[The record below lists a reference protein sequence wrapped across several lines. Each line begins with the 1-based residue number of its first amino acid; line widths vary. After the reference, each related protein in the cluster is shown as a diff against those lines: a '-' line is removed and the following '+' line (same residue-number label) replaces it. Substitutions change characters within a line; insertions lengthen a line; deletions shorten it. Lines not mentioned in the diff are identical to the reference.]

1 MTSTSAASWSLTP
14 GTLICL
20 ALDMVASVA
29 PLHDPQTT
37 LEAKATAVHKVMAVV
52 NEVHGDWVQ
61 VMLVDV
67 FDPQRHPAQVT
78 EPHAPLSAWAPFKN
92 PANYLAIFPLQLYN
106 FRVSE
111 IHPIE
116 TGFLPTLVEDPL
128 RLARYQNLA
137 VALYGRRSRQWMTA
151 KERFRV
157 DYDGGPIDRLYP
169 EHHDEQNRDPH
180 WSNEEDLDAVIP
192 HVQVWAD
199 FLLEDVYETY
209 KLRKDVTTLDWLE
222 RRTLERDDEDEDTK
236 RTLKIKND
244 LLAGVEC
251 NPPDSTPRRHD
262 TVRRFLRRT
271 FVREPSPAT
280 DRHRGDV
287 RSRILALQQDCDAVP
302 FAEGFVSRCSRW
314 VKNAVTIVW

>member
-1 MTSTSAASWSLTP
+1 MASTSAASWSLTP

-20 ALDMVASVA
+20 ALDLGASVA
-29 PLHDPQTT
+29 PLHDPQMT
-37 LEAKATAVHKVMAVV
+37 LDAEATAVHKVMAVV

-157 DYDGGPIDRLYP
+157 DYDGGPVDRLYP
-169 EHHDEQNRDPH
+169 EHHDEQNRDTH
-180 WSNEEDLDAVIP
+180 WSYEEDLDAVIP

-199 FLLEDVYETY
+199 FVLGDVYVTA
-209 KLRKDVTTLDWLE
+209 KLREDLMTLDRLE
-222 RRTLERDDEDEDTK
+222 RRTLVEDDDTQRTPEIKTALIANCNTPNSAQHRRDTI
-236 RTLKIKND
+236 RQ
-244 LLAGVEC
+244 
-251 NPPDSTPRRHD
+251 
-262 TVRRFLRRT
+262 FLRRT
-271 FVREPSPAT
+271 FVRGPSPAHGRP
-280 DRHRGDV
+280 DGDV
-287 RSRILALQQDCDAVP
+287 RSSIAALQQDRYRDADA

-314 VKNAVTIVW
+314 LKSAITIVW